1 MYSGVLTTPDLVWA
15 GSLDGTFAAYDA
27 KTLEVKWSMNL
38 GTGFQGS
45 PIAFTAGGKEFIA
58 IVGGGPGLATFDYPE
73 LSAKSTANIV
83 WVLGL

>member
-1 MYSGVLTTPDLVWA
+1 
-15 GSLDGTFAAYDA
+15 
-27 KTLEVKWSMNL
+27 MNL

-45 PIAFTAGGKEFIA
+45 PIAFTAGGKEYIA

-73 LSAKSTANIV
+73 LSGKSTANVV